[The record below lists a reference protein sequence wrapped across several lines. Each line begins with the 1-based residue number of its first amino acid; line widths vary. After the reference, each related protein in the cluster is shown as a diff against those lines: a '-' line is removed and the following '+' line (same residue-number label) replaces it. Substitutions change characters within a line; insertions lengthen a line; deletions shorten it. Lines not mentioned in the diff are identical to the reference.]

1 MAYADSLHSGSI
13 SFGRFK
19 AESLSWERR
28 SSFSHN
34 RYLEEVEKY
43 SKPGSVTEKKAYF
56 EAHFRRKALMSQSSP
71 ECQSGTD
78 YQTSENDTSEN
89 MVYSEEFEHN
99 NEGSHSV
106 QFDKSSANSEY
117 DGYSEEECQ
126 KEEMRTSYDQPLF
139 EPAFN
144 VASVVRSVP
153 DHVNLEK
160 EHQMETESLPVI
172 DAEPGKEVRENLN
185 DEATDVDMTYKAIHR
200 PTSSHTST
208 EDIASLEHQQ
218 ESSLKVGSKLGSKL
232 IRDKSKSPVSVS
244 RVWRNVSCEPS
255 KDATKKPIRTERV
268 CPGATKTERQSSQTA
283 APPTHSVH
291 RTSKTKASIGLCYMR
306 TIEIV

>member
-1 MAYADSLHSGSI
+1 MFVQHSIFGCALIDFLNNPFANNAQADSLQSGSI
-13 SFGRFK
+13 SFGRFE

-56 EAHFRRKALMSQSSP
+56 EAHFRRKKLMSQSSP
-71 ECQSGTD
+71 ECQSGID

-89 MVYSEEFEHN
+89 MGYNEEFEHN
-99 NEGSHSV
+99 NEGIHSV

-117 DGYSEEECQ
+117 DGYSEEECE
-126 KEEMRTSYDQPLF
+126 KEMRTSYVEPLF

-144 VASVVRSVP
+144 VASVVQSVP

-160 EHQMETESLPVI
+160 EHQMETESVPVI

-185 DEATDVDMTYKAIHR
+185 DEATDVDMTYKAIHL

-218 ESSLKVGSKLGSKL
+218 ESSLKVCVFRMHVLSFDNYNTSSSILFSLSKQL
-232 IRDKSKSPVSVS
+232 
-244 RVWRNVSCEPS
+244 
-255 KDATKKPIRTERV
+255 
-268 CPGATKTERQSSQTA
+268 
-283 APPTHSVH
+283 
-291 RTSKTKASIGLCYMR
+291 
-306 TIEIV
+306 